1 MMEGEYISS
10 DGGGGETVSTQ
21 ASDEEG
27 ESAPV
32 LAIGMKGGLE
42 HRPVMSKRKMIKC
55 RD

>member
-1 MMEGEYISS
+1 MEGEYISS

-27 ESAPV
+27 ESGPV

-42 HRPVMSKRKMIKC
+42 HRPVMKKIKMIKC
-55 RD
+55 RG

>member
-27 ESAPV
+27 RECLSLGDRGERRLGAQAGDEEDKNDKV
-32 LAIGMKGGLE
+32 
-42 HRPVMSKRKMIKC
+42 S
-55 RD
+55 